1 MPLKTTVRM
10 RGIRSPILT
19 LAVITSRFYA
29 ATCARKENGR
39 MVANPDG
46 TAFFGDYFRV
56 AVTRPALWETKISR
70 PATFDECIG
79 DLPLV
84 EKAVTNQLHYH
95 SSG

>member
-56 AVTRPALWETKISR
+56 GGDPTGIVG
-70 PATFDECIG
+70 DE
-79 DLPLV
+79 DFSASHV
-84 EKAVTNQLHYH
+84 R
-95 SSG
+95 